1 MRQFHTFAPV
11 FDASSR
17 VLILGSFP
25 SVRSREE
32 GFYYGHPR
40 NRFWK
45 VISELLCEPL
55 PLTIPEKRELLLK
68 SRIALWDV
76 CSSCEI
82 TGSSDATISK
92 VVPNDLSL
100 LLTTAKISLICTNG
114 RTADKLYRRF
124 VRNID
129 IPERC
134 LPSTSPANAA
144 WTVDRL
150 ISEWNIIKEVICNDQ
165 HQFENRG

>member
-40 NRFWK
+40 NRFWQ

-92 VVPNDLSL
+92 VVPNDL
-100 LLTTAKISLICTNG
+100 
-114 RTADKLYRRF
+114 
-124 VRNID
+124 
-129 IPERC
+129 
-134 LPSTSPANAA
+134 
-144 WTVDRL
+144 
-150 ISEWNIIKEVICNDQ
+150 
-165 HQFENRG
+165 